1 MNELDLKMEADDT
14 DLLVVTEE
22 EEGKRLD
29 KILAHRFKEVY
40 SRTYFQYLIDEQ
52 LVLLNGIPVKKRI
65 KPQAGDEIEVQFAST
80 PEMQLTPEPI
90 SLSILYEDEHLLV
103 VNKPAGLV
111 VHPAPGNWSGTFVN
125 ALLYHCGQLAGQDNS
140 LRPGIVHRLDK
151 ETSGILVAA
160 KTLEMQQKLTALFAS
175 RQVYK
180 EYWAI
185 CVGRPLDGEV
195 SAPIGR
201 HPIHRKQMAIVPTGK
216 QAISFLKTLGWNGKL
231 SFVQIVIATGRTHQI
246 RVHLKYK
253 GTPVLGDALYGN
265 SSSNH
270 YYGVQRQLLHAAVVK
285 FEHPLTGQQLELVA
299 PAPADMLCFMR
310 KILPEMTLKIL
321 TRTDDDRFK

>member
-1 MNELDLKMEADDT
+1 MEAEEI

-22 EEGKRLD
+22 EAGERLD
-29 KILAHRFKEVY
+29 KILAKRFQEVY

-52 LVLLNGIPVKKRI
+52 LVLLNGVPVKKRI
-65 KPQAGDEIEVQFAST
+65 KPQLGDEIEVQFASV
-80 PEMQLTPEPI
+80 PEIQLTPEPI
-90 SLSILYEDEHLLV
+90 PLSILFEDNDLLV
-103 VNKPAGLV
+103 INKPCGMV

-125 ALLYHCGQLAGQDNS
+125 GLLYHCGQLAGQKDS

-151 ETSGILVAA
+151 DTSGVLVAA
-160 KTLEMQQKLTALFAS
+160 KTLEMQQKLTTLFAS

-185 CVGRPLDGEV
+185 CLGRPADGEI

-201 HPIHRKQMAIVPTGK
+201 HPIHRKQMAVVPTGK
-216 QAISFLKTLGWNGKL
+216 QAISFLKILGWNDKL

-253 GTPVLGDALYGN
+253 GTPILGDDLYGN
-265 SSSNH
+265 PSLNH
-270 YYGVQRQLLHAAVVK
+270 YYGVQRQLLHAAKVK
-285 FEHPLTGQQLELVA
+285 FRHPFTGQELEWFA
-299 PAPADMLCFMR
+299 PPPADMLRFMR
-310 KILPEMTLKIL
+310 KMLQEK
-321 TRTDDDRFK
+321 

>member
-1 MNELDLKMEADDT
+1 MEADEI

-22 EEGKRLD
+22 ETGERLD
-29 KILAHRFKEVY
+29 KVLAKRFKEVY
-40 SRTYFQYLIDEQ
+40 SRTYFQYLIDEH
-52 LVLLNGIPVKKRI
+52 LVLLNGVPVKKRI
-65 KPQAGDEIEVQFAST
+65 KPQLGDEIEVQFAAT
-80 PEMQLTPEPI
+80 PEIQLTPEPI
-90 SLSILYEDEHLLV
+90 PLTILFEDENLLAI
-103 VNKPAGLV
+103 NKPAGMV

-125 ALLYHCGQLAGQDNS
+125 GLLYHCGQLIGQENS

-151 ETSGILVAA
+151 ETSGVLVAA

-185 CVGRPLDGEV
+185 CLGRPADGEI

-216 QAISFLKTLGWNGKL
+216 QAISFLKTLGWNDKL
-231 SFVQIVIATGRTHQI
+231 SFVQILIATGRTHQI

-253 GTPVLGDALYGN
+253 GTPVLGDELYGN
-265 SSSNH
+265 SSLNH
-270 YYGVQRQLLHAAVVK
+270 YYGVQRQLLHAAKVK
-285 FEHPLTGQQLELVA
+285 FQHPFTGCELELTA
-299 PAPADMLCFMR
+299 PPPVDMVRLMR
-310 KILPEMTLKIL
+310 KILPEATLKSL
-321 TRTDDDRFK
+321 TEKDDER

>member
-1 MNELDLKMEADDT
+1 METEDT
-14 DLLVVTEE
+14 DILIVTEE
-22 EEGKRLD
+22 EAGERLD
-29 KILAHRFKEVY
+29 KILASRFKEVY

-52 LVLLNGIPVKKRI
+52 LVLLNGAPVRKRI
-65 KPQAGDEIEVQFAST
+65 KPQAGDEIEVEFAST
-80 PEMQLTPEPI
+80 PEIQLTPEPI
-90 SLSILYEDEHLLV
+90 PLEILYEDEHLLV
-103 VNKPAGLV
+103 INKSAGLV

-125 ALLYHCGQLAGQDNS
+125 GLLYHCSQLSVPEGS

-151 ETSGILVAA
+151 ETSGVLVAA

-185 CVGRPLDGEV
+185 CVGRPADGEV

-216 QAISFLKTLGWNGKL
+216 PAISFIKTLGWNEKL
-231 SFVQIVIATGRTHQI
+231 SAVQVVIATGRTHQI

-265 SSSNH
+265 TSVNH
-270 YYGVQRQLLHAAVVK
+270 YYNAQRQLLHAATVK
-285 FEHPLTGQQLELVA
+285 FQHPLTGQALKFHA
-299 PAPADMLCFMR
+299 PPPFDMLRFMR
-310 KILPEMTLKIL
+310 KILPEESLKDL
-321 TRTDDDRFK
+321 CDY

>member
-1 MNELDLKMEADDT
+1 MEVEESDI
-14 DLLVVTEE
+14 LVITEDE
-22 EEGKRLD
+22 VGERLD
-29 KILAHRFKEVY
+29 KILARRFKEFY

-52 LVLLNGIPVKKRI
+52 LVLLNGSPVKKRI
-65 KPQAGDEIEVQFAST
+65 KPQVGDEIEVQFAAT
-80 PEMQLTPEPI
+80 PEIQLTPEPI
-90 SLSILYEDEHLLV
+90 PLSILYEDEHLLAI
-103 VNKPAGLV
+103 NKPAGMV

-125 ALLYHCGQLAGQDNS
+125 GLLYHCTSLAGRQENT

-151 ETSGILVAA
+151 ETSGVLIAA
-160 KTLEMQQKLTALFAS
+160 KTLDMQQKLTLLFAS

-185 CVGRPLDGEV
+185 CVGKPTDGEI

-216 QAISFLKTLGWNGKL
+216 QALSSVKTWGWNNKL
-231 SFVQIVIATGRTHQI
+231 SFVQVVIATGRTHQI

-253 GTPVLGDALYGN
+253 GTPILGDALYGN

-270 YYGVQRQLLHAAVVK
+270 YYGVQHQLLHAAVLK
-285 FEHPLTGQQLELVA
+285 LSHPITGQQLELVA
-299 PAPADMLCFMR
+299 SPPTDMLRFMR
-310 KILPEMTLKIL
+310 KVLSEDSFNFLMEKYRISYL
-321 TRTDDDRFK
+321 